1 MKSKSR
7 TLLIIGGSG
16 FFGNSI
22 LTYLSNSKVLK
33 KKFTKI
39 IVISRKKLATFRYTK
54 KLKKNYRV
62 IKMNSD
68 ISKLRKL
75 PRADYVIYAAISKN
89 FRDDYLA
96 VKNYT
101 HLALKYHKNS
111 KILFTSSGAVYGVQP
126 NNIKSFKEDYLKY
139 NKKIHF
145 KKGYKKNYSN
155 FKLKSEK
162 LFEKLG
168 NFGLKVSIARCF
180 AFVGEFL
187 PLNNNFVV
195 GNIIQNILD
204 EKLITIGAN
213 YKIYRSYMYSDDLV
227 RWLLKILDHSNI
239 KCPIYNVG
247 SNNKILIQQIAKIL
261 AKKYNLKVDIPKF
274 TDKINDYYIP
284 DVYKAKKN
292 LKLKN
297 NYTSAEAIIKTINF
311 YYPPI
316 IDNKKNF
323 QS

>member
-139 NKKIHF
+139 NKKIYF

-162 LFEKLG
+162 LFKELG

-187 PLNNNFVV
+187 PLNKNFII
-195 GNIIQNILD
+195 GNIIKSILD
-204 EKLITIGAN
+204 KKVITIDAN

-227 RWLLKILDHSNI
+227 KWLLKILNHSNI
-239 KCPIYNVG
+239 SCPTYNVG
-247 SNNKILIQQIAKIL
+247 SDNIVSLQRLAQIL
-261 AKKYNLKVDIPKF
+261 AQKYNLEKSIPKSSN
-274 TDKINDYYIP
+274 KIVDRYIP
-284 DVYKAKKN
+284 CINKATKV
-292 LKLKN
+292 LKLRN
-297 NYTSAEAIIKTINF
+297 NFDSIQAVIKAIKLIQNE
-311 YYPPI
+311 
-316 IDNKKNF
+316 KK
-323 QS
+323 

>member
-1 MKSKSR
+1 MKSL
-7 TLLIIGGSG
+7 LLIGGTG

-22 LTYLSNSKVLK
+22 LKYFLNSKFLK
-33 KKFTKI
+33 KKFNKI
-39 IVISRKKLATFRYTK
+39 IIISRNKLEKFEYIK
-54 KLKKNYRV
+54 QLKKNYKLEK
-62 IKMNSD
+62 INSD
-68 ISKLRKL
+68 IFKLKKI
-75 PRADYVIYAAISKN
+75 PVADYVIYAVIIKN
-89 FRDDYLA
+89 FRKDYLA

-101 HLALKYHKNS
+101 RLALKYHKNS

-139 NKKIHF
+139 NKKIQF

-162 LFEKLG
+162 LFEELG

-261 AKKYNLKVDIPKF
+261 ARRYNLNVDIPKF
-274 TDKINDYYIP
+274 TNKVNDYYIP

-297 NYTSAEAIIKTINF
+297 NYTSAEAIIKTINS
-311 YYPPI
+311 YV
-316 IDNKKNF
+316 
-323 QS
+323 Q

>member
-1 MKSKSR
+1 LKSL
-7 TLLIIGGSG
+7 LLIGGTG

-22 LTYLSNSKVLK
+22 LKYFLNSKFLK
-33 KKFTKI
+33 KKFNKI
-39 IVISRKKLATFRYTK
+39 IIISRNKLEKFEYIK
-54 KLKKNYRV
+54 QLKKNYKLEK
-62 IKMNSD
+62 INSD
-68 ISKLRKL
+68 IFKLKKI
-75 PRADYVIYAAISKN
+75 PVADYVIYAVIIKN
-89 FRDDYLA
+89 FRKDYLA

-101 HLALKYHKNS
+101 RLALKYHKNS

-139 NKKIHF
+139 NKKIQF

-162 LFEKLG
+162 LFEELG

-261 AKKYNLKVDIPKF
+261 ARRYNLNVDIPKF
-274 TDKINDYYIP
+274 TNKVNDYYIP

-297 NYTSAEAIIKTINF
+297 NYTSAEAIIKTINS
-311 YYPPI
+311 YV
-316 IDNKKNF
+316 
-323 QS
+323 Q